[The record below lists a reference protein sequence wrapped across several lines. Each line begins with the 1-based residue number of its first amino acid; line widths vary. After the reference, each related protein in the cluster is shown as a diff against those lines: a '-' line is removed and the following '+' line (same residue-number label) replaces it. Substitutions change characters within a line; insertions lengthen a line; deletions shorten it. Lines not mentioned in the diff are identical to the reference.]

1 MESVKINMTINNLNW
16 KCVEKVVDEWYGHA
30 RAITFQF
37 YTPFSRYDKLWLPYG
52 KLRNFVID
60 KLIEIKE
67 KYSDFVANTSKQLN
81 LFRNGKWTANCPTWF
96 FLNLDSNGKI
106 KQPCI
111 ISSADQNG
119 AKPIC
124 EKCGLGCYAGA
135 YSGLFLSDGEWL
147 RMFKIAKNTKNRLFS
162 DFIYERVYFR
172 FDVVEV
178 G

>member
-1 MESVKINMTINNLNW
+1 MVFPK
-16 KCVEKVVDEWYGHA
+16 
-30 RAITFQF
+30 
-37 YTPFSRYDKLWLPYG
+37 
-52 KLRNFVID
+52 
-60 KLIEIKE
+60 
-67 KYSDFVANTSKQLN
+67 
-81 LFRNGKWTANCPTWF
+81 FR
-96 FLNLDSNGKI
+96 
-106 KQPCI
+106 QQR
-111 ISSADQNG
+111 QNKTTLHNIQRRPER

>member
-1 MESVKINMTINNLNW
+1 MINCGCLMESKR
-16 KCVEKVVDEWYGHA
+16 EKH
-30 RAITFQF
+30 
-37 YTPFSRYDKLWLPYG
+37 
-52 KLRNFVID
+52 LRNFVID

-81 LFRNGKWTANCPTWF
+81 LFRNGKWTADCPTWF